1 MAYTAADM
9 DSAINKLSILE
20 FTDAEL
26 EAIAAVLEE
35 PPDVEGFNRK
45 PPGSGYKFLLDVSNL
60 ISKPS
65 ASRVSGLDLGSGRVR
80 QSDGFTATDDLQ
92 K

>member
-1 MAYTAADM
+1 MSYTTADM
-9 DSAINKLSILE
+9 DSAIDKLSTLE

-35 PPDVEGFNRK
+35 SADVVGFNRE
-45 PPGSGYKFLLDVSNL
+45 PVSSGYTFLLDVSGL

-65 ASRVSGLDLGSGRVR
+65 ASGVSGLDLGSGRFR
-80 QSDGFTATDDLQ
+80 
-92 K
+92 